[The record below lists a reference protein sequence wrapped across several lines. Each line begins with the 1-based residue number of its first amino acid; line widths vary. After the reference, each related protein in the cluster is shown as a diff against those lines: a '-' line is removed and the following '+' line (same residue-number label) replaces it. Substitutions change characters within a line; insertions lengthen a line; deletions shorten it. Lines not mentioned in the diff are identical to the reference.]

1 MKNTKN
7 KSQEQ
12 NMVIDNDRKVNV
24 VQILILLQI
33 DL

>member
-1 MKNTKN
+1 MTNTKN

-12 NMVIDNDRKVNV
+12 NMVIDDDRKVNV